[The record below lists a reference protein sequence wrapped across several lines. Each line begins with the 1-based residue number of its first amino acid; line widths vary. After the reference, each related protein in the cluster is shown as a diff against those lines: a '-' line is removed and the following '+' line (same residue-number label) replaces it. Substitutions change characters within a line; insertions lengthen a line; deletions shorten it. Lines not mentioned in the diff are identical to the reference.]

1 MPLFSDAER
10 TLLEAVSKLA
20 YANPFLPDRIQY
32 ERDAL
37 GADFQP
43 GEAVWSVQVEAQD
56 TPRANVWR
64 IVERLEPLMEELR
77 QRLVNAS
84 EVTDKELSLYEDA
97 AMPFLYQWQ
106 YGRFSGARGNYSF
119 YRQFLNK

>member
-43 GEAVWSVQVEAQD
+43 GEAVWSMQVEAPD

-64 IVERLEPLMEELR
+64 IVERLEPLMEDLR
-77 QRLVNAS
+77 QRLVNGA
-84 EVTDKELSLYEDA
+84 EPTDTELSLYEETA
-97 AMPFLYQWQ
+97 RHLLYQWQ
-106 YGRFSGARGNYSF
+106 YGRITVSP
-119 YRQFLNK
+119 